1 MKPGQWP
8 TWRIDDLRQ
17 QKAAD
22 VLVLTANNRLTRTIT
37 SQLAQTLTDQTVE
50 LPGIKPWHSWLSAMA
65 FERGFAANAESML
78 RVLDSTQSKLL
89 WRDVIAQ
96 AEADNPLVDVD
107 QVALLAQQ
115 ADVLL
120 CQWQVKVIE
129 AWRTPDYDRFLQWRD
144 AYENR
149 LKELVAVD
157 SERLVGHIKGW
168 IDEGGLRLPSTVVL
182 AGFNEYAPQ
191 MAELLACLEGASVQ
205 LAELTGVATEQQLNK
220 PPELAK
226 IALDSTAAQWQHAA
240 HWAQQQLSEQ
250 PDGRFAIVVPA
261 LQSEASLARRVL
273 SRTLTGHAFNVAV
286 AASLAQWPLGR
297 AMLNW
302 LSVVV
307 KFQTHGH
314 ITPMLAG
321 QTLLSAGC
329 VGADTEAG
337 ARALIDAEWRRQ
349 AVIKVSHARWIAA
362 LARLPLLAQAW
373 DSVQSIWQERLD
385 QTTVGQTAP
394 WFVWANRFRETLV
407 AIGFPGDVAQRS
419 AAYQATRALDTLLS
433 QLAGLDDLL
442 SAPTVSQALNM
453 LIRLARQ
460 TPFQPQRDRHA
471 RLDVLGLLEAEGGHW
486 DGVWVMGVTDEVL
499 PAMASPNPLI
509 PLPALSQAQAP
520 RATPAREYEW
530 ACSLFKALCGLAP
543 RMIFSWPERD
553 GDKPL
558 RPSPMIADLP
568 SVTRANGSRSTGPDS
583 TPLALELWEDEAQVP
598 LLPTERP
605 KGGVTLLER
614 QAINPC
620 WAFFTFRLDVDGLK
634 VHAVLPNTATD
645 RGNLLHKVMEDV
657 WRTLGTQDALLEL
670 RASGRLRPL
679 VVRSV
684 QKHSERYL
692 ADWPRG
698 LKDLE
703 INRSIS
709 VIEAWL
715 AFEAERPPFVVV
727 ECEQKH
733 HLSIGPLGA
742 LSLSVSLDRL
752 DQLPDGQRLLIDYKT
767 GKQLPDPQKDWM
779 RGRLKN
785 IQLLAYGQV
794 LTEAGEAPDGLL
806 WARLHASEVKLKGVA
821 ATEVGIEDV
830 EVLTALPWPE
840 QMAQWQ
846 RLLGEL
852 GASFIRGETSNVVWN
867 HQDLKYC
874 SIPALL
880 RLYEEGADESC

>member
-1 MKPGQWP
+1 MKPGQCL
-8 TWRIDDLRQ
+8 TWRIEDLRQ
-17 QKAAD
+17 QKAAE

-37 SQLAQTLTDQTVE
+37 SQLADTLTDQTVE
-50 LPGIKPWHSWLSAMA
+50 LPSIQPWHSWLSTMA
-65 FERGFAANAESML
+65 FERGFASNAESML

-89 WRDVIAQ
+89 WADVIAQ
-96 AEADNPLVDVD
+96 AEANNPLVDVE

-120 CQWQVKVIE
+120 CQWHVNVVD
-129 AWRTPDYDRFLQWRD
+129 AWRTPDYDRFLYWRN
-144 AYENR
+144 AYEQR
-149 LKELVAVD
+149 LNDLAAVD
-157 SERLVGHIKGW
+157 SERLVGHVKGW
-168 IDEGGLRLPSTVVL
+168 IGEGLVRLPSTVVL
-182 AGFNEYAPQ
+182 AGFNEYSPQ
-191 MAELLACLEGASVQ
+191 MAELLVCLEGASVQ
-205 LAELTGVATEQQLNK
+205 LAELTGVSTEQQVNQ
-220 PPELAK
+220 PPEIAK
-226 IALDSTAAQWQHAA
+226 IALDSIAAQWQYAA
-240 HWAQQQLSEQ
+240 NWAQQQLSEN

-261 LQSEASLARRVL
+261 LQTEASLARRVL
-273 SRTLTGHAFNVAV
+273 SRTLTDHAFNVAV
-286 AASLAQWPLGR
+286 AAPLSQWPLGR

-321 QTLLSAGC
+321 QTLLAAGC
-329 VGADTEAG
+329 VGFETEAG
-337 ARALIDAEWRRQ
+337 TRALIDAEWRRRG
-349 AVIKVSHARWIAA
+349 VTKISHERWLAA
-362 LARLPLLAQAW
+362 LTRLPLLAHSW
-373 DSVQSIWQERLD
+373 DAVQQVWQEELNN
-385 QTTVGQTAP
+385 TSGKTAS

-407 AIGFPGDVAQRS
+407 AIGFPGDVVQRS

-453 LIRLARQ
+453 LTRLASQ

-509 PLPALSQAQAP
+509 PLAALSQAQAP

-543 RMIFSWPERD
+543 RLIFSWPSRD

-568 SVTRANGSRSTGPDS
+568 MVSADNWQSPNETEQSS
-583 TPLALELWEDEAQVP
+583 LALELWQDEAQVP
-598 LLPTERP
+598 LLPTEQP
-605 KGGVTLLER
+605 TGGVTLLER

-620 WAFFTFRLDVDGLK
+620 WAFFTHRLGVEGLSA
-634 VHAVLPNTATD
+634 HALLPNTASD
-645 RGNLLHKVMEDV
+645 RGSLLHKVMEDI
-657 WRTLGTQDALLEL
+657 WRQLQTQEALLAQRENGEL
-670 RASGRLRPL
+670 NTFVMQSI
-679 VVRSV
+679 
-684 QKHSERYL
+684 QKHSARYL

-698 LKDLE
+698 LRDLE
-703 INRSIS
+703 IERSVS
-709 VIEAWL
+709 VIEDWL
-715 AFEAERPPFVVV
+715 GFEAERPPFMVL

-733 HLSIGPLGA
+733 YLSIGPLGA

-767 GKQLPDPQKDWM
+767 GKHLPNPQKDWM
-779 RGRLKN
+779 GGRLKN
-785 IQLLAYGQV
+785 VQLLAYGQV
-794 LTEAGEAPDGLL
+794 LSEAGETPDGLL

-821 ATEVGIEDV
+821 ASDIDIKGVD
-830 EVLTALPWPE
+830 VLTALPWSE

-846 RLLGEL
+846 RQLGEL
-852 GASFIRGETSNVVWN
+852 GASFIRGDTTNVVWK
-867 HQDLKYC
+867 HSDLEYC
-874 SIPALL
+874 SIRSLL
-880 RLYEEGADESC
+880 RLYEEGADES